1 MAEAKVI
8 NWEGALEQVAGDEE
22 FLNEVLRDLRAEAD
36 TAENDLTKAIAEN
49 NLDAVMK
56 AAHRI
61 KGSASYLCCDQL
73 RDVSFTLQNLGHS
86 GIGLTD
92 QKAIAA
98 IMADVNASF
107 VKFKQSLVAL
117 RAELDAKVPK

>member
-22 FLNEVLRDLRAEAD
+22 FLNEVLRDLRTEAD
-36 TAENDLTKAIAEN
+36 TAEDDLTTAIAAK

-86 GIGLTD
+86 GVGITD
-92 QKAIAA
+92 KNAIDA
-98 IMADVNASF
+98 IMIDVAS
-107 VKFKQSLVAL
+107 
-117 RAELDAKVPK
+117 R

>member
-1 MAEAKVI
+1 MAEGAKVI

-22 FLNEVLRDLRAEAD
+22 FLNEVLKDLRTEAD
-36 TAENDLTKAIAEN
+36 TAETDLTTAIESK

-73 RDVSFTLQNLGHS
+73 RDISFTLQNLGHS
-86 GIGLTD
+86 GAGVTD
-92 QKAIAA
+92 EAA
-98 IMADVNASF
+98 IDAIMVNVTASF
-107 VKFKQSLVAL
+107 EIFKKCLVDL
-117 RAELDAKVPK
+117 RAELDSKLH